1 MLTNFANLCPSR
13 LFWTVII
20 LMMIMIRHT
29 MMRYDS
35 RDKDNNNDMT
45 MIQRMMT
52 MLNLMV
58 AMIITMLIMK
68 MIMMAVVML

>member
-1 MLTNFANLCPSR
+1 M
-13 LFWTVII
+13 
-20 LMMIMIRHT
+20 MMIMIRHT

-52 MLNLMV
+52 MLNLTV

>member
-1 MLTNFANLCPSR
+1 M
-13 LFWTVII
+13 
-20 LMMIMIRHT
+20 MMIMIRHT

>member
-1 MLTNFANLCPSR
+1 M
-13 LFWTVII
+13 
-20 LMMIMIRHT
+20 MMIMIRHT

-45 MIQRMMT
+45 MIHRMMM

-58 AMIITMLIMK
+58 AMIITMPIMK